1 MSIITVQ
8 IGQCGNQLGWEL
20 FNSIAQESLT
30 DGRSNFKTKEAH
42 LLNERFFHVCD
53 DANKIV
59 AKAILVDTEP
69 KVIQE
74 LNLKTEKNTWCYN
87 KDNIYL
93 QQQGA
98 SNNWAYGYNKHGNTA
113 KDVVLDLFQK
123 EIERC
128 DWVSGFLPIMSLA
141 GGTGSGLGAFLTEV
155 LQDNYPK
162 SIIFSQVVHPFNKGE
177 VTVQSYNTILSLSH
191 LQNSSDGIVLYK
203 NDDLHKVC
211 TQRMSIKNVSLQ
223 HLNKII
229 VQSLAGL
236 LFPSYNNLGVTTNIG
251 DLMAQCVSHSQY
263 KLLDL
268 ISVPQESV
276 DSLSFSS
283 YSWQGLLKSLQRM
296 LFYGSSIDEASTPT
310 EMKENRNSQ
319 SFLSNLL
326 VLRGSDAHSADS
338 SVFQHSISYSSWVPT
353 NHRFDTWTHS
363 RPLLGH
369 DKTATLASNGQFI
382 LSTIQHSLNK
392 AWNMF
397 AAKAYLHHYRRYSL
411 TNEDFVE
418 AFARVEQIVADYKSL
433 H

>member
-20 FNSIAQESLT
+20 FNSIIQESLSE
-30 DGRSNFKTKEAH
+30 GKNNFKKELD
-42 LLNERFFHVCD
+42 LLNERFFHISD
-53 DANKIV
+53 DANKII

-74 LNLKTEKNTWCYN
+74 LNLQTEENNWCYN

-98 SNNWAYGYNKHGNTA
+98 ANNWAYGYNKHGNIA
-113 KDVVLDLFQK
+113 KDVVIDLFHK

-162 SIIFSQVVHPFNKGE
+162 SSIFSQVVHPFNKGE

-191 LQNSSDGIVLYK
+191 LQNSSDAVVLYK
-203 NDDLHKVC
+203 NDDLHRVC
-211 TQRMSIKNVSLQ
+211 TERMSIKNVSLQ

-236 LFPSYNNLGVTTNIG
+236 LFPSYNSLGVTMNIG

-263 KLLDL
+263 KLLGI
-268 ISVPQESV
+268 ISVPQESSA
-276 DSLSFSS
+276 SLSFSS
-283 YSWQGLLKSLQRM
+283 YSWQGLLKSLRRM
-296 LFYGSSIDEASTPT
+296 LLYGSSVDEVTTPS
-310 EMKENRNSQ
+310 ELPEIHNSP

-326 VLRGSDAHSADS
+326 ILRGTDASSVDS
-338 SVFQHSISYSSWVPT
+338 SVFKHSISYSSWIPS
-353 NHRFDTWTHS
+353 NHQFDIWTHS
-363 RPLLGH
+363 QPFLGH
-369 DKTATLASNGQFI
+369 DKMAILASNGQFI
-382 LSTIQHSLNK
+382 LPTIQHALNK

-397 AAKAYLHHYRRYSL
+397 AAKAYLHHYHRYNL
-411 TNEDFVE
+411 TDEDFVE
-418 AFARVEQIVADYKSL
+418 AFARVEQIVANYKSL